1 MVSNPV
7 WEICEH
13 VAEMQALL
21 HDHAER
27 GKDSPADI
35 IARAQA
41 VLSDSKLLR
50 ALFVVGYFPPN
61 TPPDNIKLSGLL
73 RVPRGTGTRRS

>member
-13 VAEMQALL
+13 VAVVQALL
-21 HDHAER
+21 HDHDEG
-27 GKDSPADI
+27 GKHSPADV

-50 ALFVVGYFPPN
+50 AMFVVGYFPPN
-61 TPPDNIKLSGLL
+61 TPPDNIKLGGSL
-73 RVPRGTGTRRS
+73 RVPHENT